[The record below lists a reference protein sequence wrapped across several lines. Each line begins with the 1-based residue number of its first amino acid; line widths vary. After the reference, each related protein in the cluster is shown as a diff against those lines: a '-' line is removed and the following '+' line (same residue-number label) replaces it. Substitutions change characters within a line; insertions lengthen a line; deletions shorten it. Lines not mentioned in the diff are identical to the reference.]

1 MGFSVQTVNAIV
13 KRPEVRCL
21 KLCHSIQ
28 DPVQAKICMISYEIV
43 SEECL
48 TNGNFI

>member
-1 MGFSVQTVNAIV
+1 MGVFVQTVNANV

-28 DPVQAKICMISYEIV
+28 DLVQAKICMISYEMV
-43 SEECL
+43 SKECL
-48 TNGNFI
+48 TNGSFI